1 MLPGVTVPGHQS
13 AEGYKH
19 KFIKYFLYDTLHY
32 HELLKYH
39 SYNDSTLTTNSA
51 PETQVMSA
59 DPTVRPSLAV
69 SSQKSPRFP
78 LRESIL
84 QLQVFYDQG
93 RLCTFEEHTPKMM
106 LSIVFESHFKQGSS
120 TKLTQLDSNL

>member
-1 MLPGVTVPGHQS
+1 
-13 AEGYKH
+13 
-19 KFIKYFLYDTLHY
+19 
-32 HELLKYH
+32 
-39 SYNDSTLTTNSA
+39 
-51 PETQVMSA
+51 MSA

-93 RLCTFEEHTPKMM
+93 RLCIFEEHTPKMM
-106 LSIVFESHFKQGSS
+106 LSIEHYILSLNLSS
-120 TKLTQLDSNL
+120 NKGQVPNLHT